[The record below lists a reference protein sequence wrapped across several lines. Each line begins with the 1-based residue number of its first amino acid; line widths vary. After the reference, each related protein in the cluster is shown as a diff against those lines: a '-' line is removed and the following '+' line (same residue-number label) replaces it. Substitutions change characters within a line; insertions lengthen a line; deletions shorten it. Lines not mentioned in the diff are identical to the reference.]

1 MARST
6 GAESSSVNIFGTG
19 KAFGFAAL
27 VRRVEKRA
35 TRRGVV
41 WRQGRKASRHPGE
54 THSPSQKAHT
64 AGNLVKMRGSSDEE
78 TDAGRPC
85 CGRDVDGGL
94 GQARDKG
101 PKDAAVMPDIRNMES
116 IPGLGRCPGEG
127 HGNPLQ
133 CPCLKNPI
141 DRGTWETTVH
151 WVTKRHNLSDLARTH
166 THFER
171 FLILSIMH
179 V

>member
-101 PKDAAVMPDIRNMES
+101 PKDAAVTSANHTSFSETKEPDHSQDSSVSED
-116 IPGLGRCPGEG
+116 E
-127 HGNPLQ
+127 
-133 CPCLKNPI
+133 
-141 DRGTWETTVH
+141 
-151 WVTKRHNLSDLARTH
+151 TKRISY
-166 THFER
+166 
-171 FLILSIMH
+171 
-179 V
+179 